1 MVTQK
6 LMCKME
12 AWNSW
17 YKGLFIVGALY
28 VEMLSVYFKF
38 VCTNLILFEWEIQ
51 FKVAVFS
58 SISFHLTMSGMEVNK
73 VIIVDA
79 IIQIFSSIFTDL
91 NWIASPFVGQILIGQ
106 AIWN

>member
-1 MVTQK
+1 MLKCFQ
-6 LMCKME
+6 CIS
-12 AWNSW
+12 NS
-17 YKGLFIVGALY
+17 Y
-28 VEMLSVYFKF
+28 VPIS
-38 VCTNLILFEWEIQ
+38 ILFEWEIQ

-79 IIQIFSSIFTDL
+79 IVQIFGSIFTDL

-106 AIWN
+106 AI